1 MRVVRSLR
9 DLCLAFPRRLVEE
22 RELPCMR
29 IAATEPHTVQE
40 GGRPIVSFFTVPF
53 RPAAEPYPM
62 TAEGLLAFAA
72 AHRNGWTARSPS
84 PGAPHESCSNCR
96 WPRGSP

>member
-1 MRVVRSLR
+1 MLLVVQVDAEANPAAAELYR
-9 DLCLAFPRRLVEE
+9 VEE

-72 AHRNGWTARSPS
+72 AHRNGWTARSPF
-84 PGAPHESCSNCR
+84 PGAPHE
-96 WPRGSP
+96 

>member
-1 MRVVRSLR
+1 MLLVVQVDAEANPAAAELYRVK
-9 DLCLAFPRRLVEE
+9 E

-29 IAATEPHTVQE
+29 TAATEPHTVQE
-40 GGRPIVSFFTVPF
+40 SRRVGGRSCPF
-53 RPAAEPYPM
+53 SPCRSARRRSRNPM

-84 PGAPHESCSNCR
+84 PGAPHE
-96 WPRGSP
+96 

>member
-1 MRVVRSLR
+1 MHADRGHG
-9 DLCLAFPRRLVEE
+9 
-22 RELPCMR
+22 
-29 IAATEPHTVQE
+29 ATHGPGVQE

-72 AHRNGWTARSPS
+72 AHRNGWTARSPF
-84 PGAPHESCSNCR
+84 PGAPHE
-96 WPRGSP
+96 